1 MRLKS
6 ETVNMP
12 ATTKNKMPSDEAQ
25 GQASLAAASGSVD
38 SYAWWVGAIMVLMAC
53 LLACVVRGQG
63 MSAIAFAIVIHTA
76 AKIQRWE
83 SK

>member
-1 MRLKS
+1 MNNPDVTEEQK
-6 ETVNMP
+6 TP
-12 ATTKNKMPSDEAQ
+12 A
-25 GQASLAAASGSVD
+25 ASTPASGSVD

-53 LLACVVRGQG
+53 LLACVVCGQG